1 LKYNFRITLIKLQKE
16 LSLPKFHQKTMN
28 NILVRTI
35 SGAVFI
41 SLILVPLFLVNP
53 VYAVSILFLFM
64 FLGIVE
70 YGKLFEN
77 LNVIAINWK
86 MNTLFSLLIS
96 FVFTAKIL
104 GFAPW
109 GLPLSLCI
117 FFIWCSTELWRE
129 KTNPLLNIGISIFGF
144 MYICAPLLIAID
156 LHLKADFNFP
166 ILAGMFLL
174 IWTNDTFAF
183 LSGKFFGK
191 RKLFERISP
200 KKTWE
205 GTIGGAIFTVLM
217 AWGISYLFDNSHQLF
232 WFVGAVFIVP
242 AAIYGDLL
250 ESLFKRSLGVKDSG
264 KIMPG
269 HGGILDR
276 FDASF
281 FAIPFFYFWY
291 LLYINLF

>member
-1 LKYNFRITLIKLQKE
+1 
-16 LSLPKFHQKTMN
+16 MN
-28 NILVRTI
+28 NIVVRSL

-41 SLILVPLFLVNP
+41 SLILVPLFIENP
-53 VYAVSILFLFM
+53 VYAVVILFIFM
-64 FLGIVE
+64 LLGIIE
-70 YGKLFEN
+70 YGKLFAEAPQ
-77 LNVIAINWK
+77 VSINWK
-86 MNTLFSLLIS
+86 VNTLFSLAIAFI
-96 FVFTAKIL
+96 FVARIL

-109 GLPLSLCI
+109 GIPLAVSL
-117 FFIWCSTELWRE
+117 FFIWCTTELWRE
-129 KTNPLLNIGISIFGF
+129 KANPLFNIGISSFGF
-144 MYICAPLLIAID
+144 IYVCVPLLLAID
-156 LHLKADFNFP
+156 LHLDAKFEFP
-166 ILAGMFLL
+166 ALAGMFLL

-183 LSGKFFGK
+183 LTGKFFGK
-191 RKLFERISP
+191 TKLFERISP

-205 GTIGGAIFTVLM
+205 GTIGGIIFTALM
-217 AWGISYLFDNSHQLF
+217 AWGISLIFDNQHQLF
-232 WFVGAVFIVP
+232 WFVSALFIVP

-291 LLYINLF
+291 LIYIHLI